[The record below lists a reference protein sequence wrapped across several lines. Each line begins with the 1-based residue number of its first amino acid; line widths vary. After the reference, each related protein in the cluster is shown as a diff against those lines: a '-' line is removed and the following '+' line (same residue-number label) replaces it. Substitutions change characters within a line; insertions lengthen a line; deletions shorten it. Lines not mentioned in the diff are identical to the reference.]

1 MLADL
6 ATLSAL
12 LAVSSLPLLPGLSD
26 EFVFDDIPAVRD
38 NPDLVAPDPRGILRH
53 DFWGEN
59 LTSPRSHKSFR
70 PVTTATFWLQAR
82 VPGLGGAASLKLVNI
97 GLHCANTLLLHRLL
111 VKVNNSIILY
121 HHHYH
126 IIGNNLC
133 KVNNLYMQHCPML
146 VLVNRTKSII

>member
-1 MLADL
+1 MLPDL

-38 NPDLVAPDPRGILRH
+38 NPDLAAPDPRSILRH

-59 LTSPRSHKSFR
+59 LTSAHSHKSFR

-111 VKVNNSIILY
+111 VKVNNYVKHLY
-121 HHHYH
+121 IVDH
-126 IIGNNLC
+126 INPSFTN
-133 KVNNLYMQHCPML
+133 P
-146 VLVNRTKSII
+146 